1 MLRCK
6 PADREGMSG
15 QLPSWVQ
22 ASADARAFVVRVALK
37 RAEIRRAQLE
47 RRKATL
53 WRCGV
58 FEGRMPE
65 IQHACGALMARLL
78 RTPLLPSRMFMGVGT
93 TA

>member
-22 ASADARAFVVRVALK
+22 PSADARAFVARESAH
-37 RAEIRRAQLE
+37 EIRRSQLE

-65 IQHACGALMARLL
+65 IQHACSALMARLL
-78 RTPLLPSRMFMGVGT
+78 LTPLLLSRMFMGVGT